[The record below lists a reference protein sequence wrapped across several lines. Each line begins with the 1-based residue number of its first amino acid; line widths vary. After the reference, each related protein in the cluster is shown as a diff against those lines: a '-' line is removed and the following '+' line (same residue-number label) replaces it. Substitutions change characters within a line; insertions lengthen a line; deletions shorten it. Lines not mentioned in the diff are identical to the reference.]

1 MEYLDFLR
9 SKIKPFRAI
18 KLGRRG
24 KATELNPESFRDL
37 AGFVWAVI
45 DQVWF
50 SGAKVEG
57 RGVMWVVV
65 LAFVVFLILL
75 FGPMVW

>member
-24 KATELNPESFRDL
+24 KATELNPESFRDGL
-37 AGFVWAVI
+37 FYLRKAEI
-45 DQVWF
+45 E
-50 SGAKVEG
+50 AKTPT
-57 RGVMWVVV
+57 
-65 LAFVVFLILL
+65 L
-75 FGPMVW
+75 FDAL